1 MKNTK
6 IDTKTAPQVVETK
19 KTPTIETAIVG
30 TKLLLTF
37 SHGKLI
43 EIDAATLSDDIRHQA
58 MMHGLKQKLVD
69 AAAIS
74 RNPETGREAKIED
87 KFDAVLEVRER
98 LASDGGWNKQR
109 TAGEGSGGGLLLRAL
124 CELYPRKTREEL
136 REFVNSKS
144 ATERAAL
151 RATDK
156 VAALILTY
164 RANNTDGDSLLD
176 ELN

>member
-1 MKNTK
+1 MKNSK
-6 IDTKTAPQVVETK
+6 IDTKTAPQTVETK
-19 KTPTIETAIVG
+19 KIPTIETTITELV
-30 TKLLLTF
+30 LVLTF
-37 SHGKLI
+37 AHGKTI
-43 EIDAATLSDDIRHQA
+43 EIDASTLSKDIQNQA

-87 KFDAVLEVRER
+87 KFEAVEEVASR
-98 LASDGGWNKQR
+98 LKLDGGWNKQR
-109 TAGEGSGGGLLLRAL
+109 AAGEGSGGGLLLRAL
-124 CELYPRKTREEL
+124 CELYPRKTRDEL

-164 RANNTDGDSLLD
+164 RASNADGDSLLD